1 MDRKEKFELA
11 ARKDIPFLAKAS
23 ILYGDSTSTRSLVLA
38 IPFVGSSIDLVLSK
52 NGQEYVIRRIQT
64 FLEEIQVQLKDI
76 EENTF
81 KINDEEALFD
91 LFQTAYENVTKS
103 RSKDKIKRFARL
115 VSNCLISEIDWDEA
129 EAAIRLISDLTD
141 THINIIKFAV
151 SIPASTNE
159 AFKGLRIISISKKE
173 NEFNVPSLRGE
184 LSHLSDAA
192 IKMYCS
198 ELISKGLLH
207 DEGIGRWGT
216 GSLELLIPTELADW
230 LLIKIEEINNA

>member
-1 MDRKEKFELA
+1 MDKKEKFALA

-38 IPFVGSSIDLVLSK
+38 IPVVGSSIDLVLSK
-52 NGQEYVIRRIQT
+52 NGQEYVIKRIQM
-64 FLEEIQVQLKDI
+64 FLEEIQIQLKDI

-91 LFQTAYENVTKS
+91 LFQTVYENVAKS

-115 VSNCLISEIDWDEA
+115 VSNCLIHEIDWDEA
-129 EAAIRLISDLTD
+129 EAAIRLISDLRD

-151 SIPASTNE
+151 SIPASTHEKFN
-159 AFKGLRIISISKKE
+159 GLRIISISKKE
-173 NEFNVPSLRGE
+173 NEFNIPSFRDE

-192 IKMYCS
+192 VKMYCS

-207 DEGIGRWGT
+207 DEGIGRVGI
-216 GSLELLIPTELADW
+216 GALELLISTELADW